1 MNKGEFLKAIAAKA
15 ELTGKQADAAYKA
28 FVETVVEE
36 LKAGNKVQL
45 VGFGT
50 FELQHRPAREAFN
63 PLTKTKIKVAASN
76 APKLKVGKSFKGLF
90 N

>member
-1 MNKGEFLKAIAAKA
+1 MNKGQFVKSLAEKAD
-15 ELTGKQADAAYKA
+15 LTAKQADVAYKA

-36 LKAGNKVQL
+36 LKKGEKVQL

-63 PLTKTKIKVAASN
+63 PLTGQKVKVAASN
-76 APKLKVGKSFKGLF
+76 APKLKNRKKF
-90 N
+90 

>member
-1 MNKGEFLKAIAAKA
+1 MNKGQFVKAVAEKA
-15 ELTGKQADAAYKA
+15 GLTGKQADAAYKA

-36 LKAGNKVQL
+36 LKRGEKVQL

-50 FELQHRPAREAFN
+50 FELQHKPAREAFN
-63 PLTKTKIKVAASN
+63 PLTGQKVKVAASN
-76 APKLKVGKSFKGLF
+76 APKLKIGKSFKELF

>member
-1 MNKGEFLKAIAAKA
+1 MNKGQFIKSVAEKAD
-15 ELTGKQADAAYKA
+15 LTAKQADAAYKA

-36 LKAGNKVQL
+36 LKKGEKVQL

-63 PLTKTKIKVAASN
+63 PLTGSKVHVAASN
-76 APKLKVGKSFKGLF
+76 APKLKIGKSFKELF

>member
-1 MNKGEFLKAIAAKA
+1 MNKGQFVKAIAEKA
-15 ELTGKQADAAYKA
+15 DLTAKQADAAYKA

-36 LKAGNKVQL
+36 LKKGEKVQL

-50 FELQHRPAREAFN
+50 FELQHKPAREAFN
-63 PLTKTKIKVAASN
+63 PLTGEKVKVAASK
-76 APKLKVGKSFKGLF
+76 APKLKIGKGFKDLF

>member
-1 MNKGEFLKAIAAKA
+1 MNKGQFVKAVAEKA
-15 ELTGKQADAAYKA
+15 SLTGKQADAAYKA

-36 LKAGNKVQL
+36 LKRGEKVQL

-50 FELQHRPAREAFN
+50 FELQHRPARDAFN
-63 PLTKTKIKVAASN
+63 PLTGKKVHVAASN
-76 APKLKVGKSFKGLF
+76 APRLKVGKSFKELF

>member
-1 MNKGEFLKAIAAKA
+1 MNKGQFIKSIAEKAD
-15 ELTGKQADAAYKA
+15 LTGKQADDAYKA
-28 FVETVVEE
+28 FLDTVVEQ
-36 LKAGNKVQL
+36 LKNDEKIQL

-63 PLTKTKIKVAASN
+63 PLTGQKVQVAASK
-76 APKLKVGKSFKGLF
+76 APKLKIGKSFKKLF